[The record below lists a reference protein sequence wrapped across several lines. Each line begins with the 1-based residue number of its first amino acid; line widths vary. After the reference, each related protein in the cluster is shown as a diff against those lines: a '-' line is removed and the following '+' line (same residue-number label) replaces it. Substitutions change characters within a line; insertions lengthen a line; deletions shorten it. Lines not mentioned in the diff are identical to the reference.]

1 MVIIESK
8 DDLKLFETENEKQD
22 SFVIPILSDIK
33 KHPLDNELC
42 LIYIQMM
49 DGQEFIA
56 SYNHSES
63 LNNHKV
69 NLVSKTTKYT
79 YDKKL
84 LNHVCSVGKVI
95 DVNLL
100 HYMRTNNPLDIERID
115 TNAHNFL
122 NMRYYK
128 KNNINTIIPMLK
140 HLEYCRKLCKL
151 LRFELETGGD
161 SDDKMTYNNEVLDNL
176 SYIESTG
183 LQTTEDMVYS
193 EYNLYTSTGR
203 PSNRFGGL
211 NFAAL
216 NKKDGSREKFISR
229 YKNGVL
235 VEMDYDGYHLRLIA
249 DRIGYEFP
257 KGSVHEHMAKL
268 YGTDY
273 SEAKSLS
280 FQYLYGYIP
289 KEIQENNEY
298 FSRVHEYIQKLWI
311 EYKSKDFIVSDIYNK
326 RIYKKNLTDMK
337 IKAYPDSEGNLN
349 AVFSLGAGIFA
360 DGIYTLKVE
369 LNSSLPQTI
378 QSYRTA
384 ITNQPINIGLQSSR
398 VISVIPTG
406 SVSATYGDSTYDNE
420 YVKCPNIFRGM
431 TNIQLK
437 KQDNSLATHLD
448 KTNPY
453 FMVISVGFNID
464 PELFNNAGM

>member
-22 SFVIPILSDIK
+22 SFVIPILSDTK

-140 HLEYCRKLCKL
+140 HLEYCRELCKL

-298 FSRVHEYIQKLWI
+298 FSRVHEYIQKLWM

-326 RIYKKNLTDMK
+326 RIYKKNLTDM
-337 IKAYPDSEGNLN
+337 N
-349 AVFSLGAGIFA
+349 ANKLFN
-360 DGIYTLKVE
+360 Y
-369 LNSSLPQTI
+369 TI
-378 QSYRTA
+378 QLMETENNMRVLSELIPKIDKDDYKSKLILYNYDAFLFDFNMEDGLDYLKEVKGILEQDSRFPVKVGWGLNYHDMKD
-384 ITNQPINIGLQSSR
+384 ITEKF
-398 VISVIPTG
+398 V
-406 SVSATYGDSTYDNE
+406 
-420 YVKCPNIFRGM
+420 
-431 TNIQLK
+431 
-437 KQDNSLATHLD
+437 
-448 KTNPY
+448 
-453 FMVISVGFNID
+453 
-464 PELFNNAGM
+464 